1 MSITTYA
8 ELKTAV
14 KNWLRRGT
22 EMDSYVDDLVTLGE
36 KRIYRKLR
44 VRAMEEALNSTIAS
58 GVIAVPSDYVSIKH
72 AYVDGTPVQ
81 GLQRKSAEWIYSNYP
96 TRSADGK
103 PKFIARESTN
113 FIFGPYPDS
122 GYTVKGIYY
131 KRLSALS
138 SATNDIFTNHP
149 DLYLFAALAETA
161 IFIDDKRTEL
171 WVARFNDIFNQVQ
184 GEEDEEGASG
194 GPLTMAVA

>member
-22 EMDSYVDDLVTLGE
+22 EMDSYIDDLVTLGE

-58 GVIAVPSDYVSIKH
+58 GVIAVPADYVSIKH

-81 GLQRKSAEWIYSNYP
+81 GLQRKSAEWIYANYP

-138 SATNDIFTNHP
+138 GATNDIFTNHP